1 MLDCFE
7 WGGQVVLLNLTCIVS
22 TDCGAG
28 QAGLLC
34 HFEQSWRSQ
43 EPAQLQIRQG
53 LNTIFGFG
61 VSYIGE

>member
-1 MLDCFE
+1 
-7 WGGQVVLLNLTCIVS
+7 VLLNLTCIVS
-22 TDCGAG
+22 TDRGAG